1 MVLIADDDPTIRL
14 LACELLEDAGFQ
26 VAEAAGGDEA
36 LDAFARLQADVVLL
50 DVMMPRM
57 NGYEVCAH
65 IRGMNGGDHAA
76 IIMITGLDDIQSINR
91 AYEAGATDFIT
102 KPINWT
108 ILGHRVRYMWRA
120 SKARI
125 ELEHSEK
132 KNRALIDA
140 MPDLMFHIRQ
150 DGVIV
155 DCKIPRQ
162 FQSPLPEER
171 LVGKNIEETPFFNP
185 SESVLSLIH
194 QIIRRGGSHSFEH
207 EVKINGNVHSY
218 ESRIVSSGEKEVLV
232 IVRDVT
238 ERRKAQE
245 RIIQLA
251 YHDSLTG
258 LLNIHSFKRQL
269 EKAMERARR
278 YRRLLAVL
286 MLDLD
291 RFKRIN
297 DTLGHNIGDLLLKG
311 IADRLNACVRK
322 TDCTA
327 RLGGGLDGSHVARL
341 GGDEF
346 MILLSEISSP
356 HDAAK
361 VARRI
366 LDALAHPF
374 FLAGHEIVASAS
386 IGITLYPCDGDNIDT
401 LLMNADAAMYH
412 VKEQGRN
419 DFQFYAQAMNAS
431 AFERLSLE
439 NRLRKALERKEFTL
453 LYQPQVD
460 ILTDNIVGA
469 EALVRWNSPDAGMVS
484 PNDFIPLAEENGL
497 ILPLGEWVL
506 STACRQNR
514 TWQMDG
520 LPPVRVTVNLSS
532 LQFSQQNLLEVVK
545 RALRETQ
552 LDPRHLELEIT
563 ESSLM
568 QDADSTVRTLNM
580 LKASGIRIALDDFGT
595 GYSSLSYLKRFPL
608 DVLKID
614 RTFVSN
620 ITTDADDA
628 AIATAI
634 IAMGRSLN
642 LSVIAEGVETRE
654 QLRFLLER
662 GCHEVQGYV
671 YSPPVSADAFAEI
684 LRSGIRVRESGS

>member
-1 MVLIADDDPTIRL
+1 
-14 LACELLEDAGFQ
+14 
-26 VAEAAGGDEA
+26 
-36 LDAFARLQADVVLL
+36 
-50 DVMMPRM
+50 MPW
-57 NGYEVCAH
+57 H
-65 IRGMNGGDHAA
+65 IR
-76 IIMITGLDDIQSINR
+76 
-91 AYEAGATDFIT
+91 
-102 KPINWT
+102 
-108 ILGHRVRYMWRA
+108 
-120 SKARI
+120 
-125 ELEHSEK
+125 
-132 KNRALIDA
+132 
-140 MPDLMFHIRQ
+140 
-150 DGVIV
+150 
-155 DCKIPRQ
+155 
-162 FQSPLPEER
+162 
-171 LVGKNIEETPFFNP
+171 
-185 SESVLSLIH
+185 
-194 QIIRRGGSHSFEH
+194 
-207 EVKINGNVHSY
+207 
-218 ESRIVSSGEKEVLV
+218 
-232 IVRDVT
+232 
-238 ERRKAQE
+238 
-245 RIIQLA
+245 
-251 YHDSLTG
+251 
-258 LLNIHSFKRQL
+258 
-269 EKAMERARR
+269 
-278 YRRLLAVL
+278 
-286 MLDLD
+286 
-291 RFKRIN
+291 
-297 DTLGHNIGDLLLKG
+297 
-311 IADRLNACVRK
+311 
-322 TDCTA
+322 
-327 RLGGGLDGSHVARL
+327 
-341 GGDEF
+341 
-346 MILLSEISSP
+346 
-356 HDAAK
+356 
-361 VARRI
+361 
-366 LDALAHPF
+366 F